1 MDFPYTL
8 HIIGIIILVLL
19 STWLDR
25 AFENTRFFARK
36 LLHIGAIG
44 AVAHATYITEE
55 SFLTLFV
62 WLIFSA
68 ATLLTLAV
76 LGGFFQID
84 GRKSWGIAYFPWVL
98 WLLLLCFPEQKHNI
112 AISFG
117 ILAVSDGLSAIA
129 GRFIRLKTFWGYS
142 NQTINGKTWIGYG
155 VFVLTAWTFL
165 MVVFWN
171 QLHLKNDG
179 ASLFNSLL
187 TLFIL
192 ALSTAMVELLSGNGA
207 DNISVPLWCFF
218 ILIKLKQLSFLIWA
232 GSAFILPIMCIAIWV
247 VWKKWLSMD
256 GLFAAI
262 LLAIL
267 VLLAGIDIIPL
278 VIFFVLGSVASK
290 LNTTQKSDHKQ
301 GKARDRWQVAAN
313 GGIIGILALLNVWG
327 LNAHIMGPSDM
338 NFFVFVVMAAALG
351 DTLSS
356 ELGIRWGNNP
366 RSILTWKQVPI
377 GLSGGVTGFG
387 LLGAFLGGLIMAAYS
402 YVHYE
407 IQWETTGFIAL
418 SGLLGSLIDS
428 LLGDSVQEK
437 FERQGNLSDI
447 GVAADR
453 VRGVAG
459 VTNDAVNLISL
470 FLVLA
475 IAWLWA
481 VFILT

>member
-1 MDFPYTL
+1 MDFPYTP
-8 HIIGIIILVLL
+8 HIALIVALVGLTTL
-19 STWLDR
+19 MDR
-25 AFENTRFFARK
+25 TVKNARFLARK
-36 LLHIGAIG
+36 ILHIGAIG
-44 AVAHATYITEE
+44 VVAHATYICEE
-55 SFLTLFV
+55 STVSLFN
-62 WLIFSA
+62 WLIWGA
-68 ATLLTLAV
+68 AVLLTLAV
-76 LGGFFQID
+76 FSGFFQID

-98 WLLLLCFPEQKHNI
+98 WFLLRFFPDHTQNI
-112 AISFG
+112 AWAFG

-129 GRFIRLKTFWGYS
+129 GRFIRLNTIWGRS
-142 NQTINGKTWIGYG
+142 NKTINGKTWIGFG
-155 VFVLTAWTFL
+155 VFVLTAWIFL
-165 MVVFWN
+165 IVIFGN
-171 QLHLKNDG
+171 QLLLKNDG
-179 ASLFNSLL
+179 ASLFISLF

-192 ALSTAMVELLSGNGA
+192 ALSAAMVELLSGNGA
-207 DNISVPLWCFF
+207 DNISVPLWSFF
-218 ILIKLKQLSFLIWA
+218 VLIKLKQLSFLIWA
-232 GSAFILPIMCIAIWV
+232 GSAFILPIMGIAIWV

-262 LLAIL
+262 LLALL

-327 LNAHIMGPSDM
+327 LNAHIMGPRDM

-356 ELGIRWGNNP
+356 ELGMRWGKNP
-366 RSILTWKQVPI
+366 RSILTWKQVPV
-377 GLSGGVTGFG
+377 GLSGGVTVFG

-402 YVHYE
+402 CVHYE

-437 FERQGNLSDI
+437 FERQGNLSDVGMAKERVSGI
-447 GVAADR
+447 G
-453 VRGVAG
+453 GL
-459 VTNDAVNLISL
+459 TNDIVNFITLG
-470 FLVLA
+470 LVLF
-475 IAWLWA
+475 IAWLW
-481 VFILT
+481 VV